1 MNSTRPALIIA
12 HPGHELRVHHWIEKT
27 RPLVLVL
34 TDGSGRTT
42 QSRLASTTR
51 ILEQAGAYLQSFSA
65 LAKRVLNGRRA
76 PARVKQGVKKQMASL
91 AERVLYWSHSQR
103 NPWCW

>member
-12 HPGHELRVHHWIEKT
+12 HPGHELRVHRWLEKT

-34 TDGSGRTT
+34 TDGSGRTA

-51 ILEQAGAYLQSFSA
+51 ILKQAAGAYLQSFSA

-91 AERVLYWSHSQR
+91 AERVLYWSHS
-103 NPWCW
+103 

>member
-12 HPGHELRVHHWIEKT
+12 HPGHELRVHHWLEKT
-27 RPLVLVL
+27 RPLMLVL
-34 TDGSGRTT
+34 TDGSGRTA

-65 LAKRVLNGRRA
+65 LAKRMLNGRRA
-76 PARVKQGVKKQMASL
+76 PARVKQGLKRGVSRL
-91 AERVLYWSHSQR
+91 AEKMLRWSDPHRNSQI
-103 NPWCW
+103 